1 RLNPAA
7 PALTKTPLTAPP
19 QLRVLRPAP
28 QLLAAQIRTP
38 LLRVPPLLRPA
49 APEVTRT
56 QLLPAAPLL
65 LTRVLPLLTR
75 TPPQLTMPQ
84 RLTRMRM
91 QTQARNCPRPLLR
104 CRYSACWDLVL
115 WLPASLVAKRNNHCS
130 ST

>member
-1 RLNPAA
+1 M
-7 PALTKTPLTAPP
+7 PLPAPP

-49 APEVTRT
+49 AP
-56 QLLPAAPLL
+56 LL

-75 TPPQLTMPQ
+75 TPPRLTMPQ
-84 RLTRMRM
+84 RLIRMRM

-115 WLPASLVAKRNNHCS
+115 WLPASLVAKRN
-130 ST
+130 